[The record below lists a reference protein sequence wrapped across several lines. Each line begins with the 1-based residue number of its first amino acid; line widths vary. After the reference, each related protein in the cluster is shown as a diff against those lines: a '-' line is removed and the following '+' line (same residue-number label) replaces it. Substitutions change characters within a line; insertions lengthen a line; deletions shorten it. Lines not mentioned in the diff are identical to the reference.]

1 MAVMGFTKFERFF
14 REAAQV
20 RVDRDDVKRY
30 LDFVND
36 VIYDVLL
43 IGQATAKANARDII
57 EPWDPPITAG
67 LQECMHQFERI
78 DEDIELRPI
87 LDSLAARPPL
97 ASALSEETPGPAAA
111 ALRRDQ
117 RCPGPDVPRSR
128 RRAHSG
134 AHRGM
139 GSRIQRRPDTHLRSW
154 QHLPAILRRAPRR
167 SIRAQR
173 RDVPRRHDAA
183 GEDH

>member
-1 MAVMGFTKFERFF
+1 MAVMGSTKFERFF

-36 VIYDVLL
+36 VIYDMLL

-67 LQECMHQFERI
+67 LQECIHQFERI

-97 ASALSEETPGPAAA
+97 ASALSEETQARLPLLFGGISV
-111 ALRRDQ
+111 ALARTFHVLDAELTAVHT
-117 RCPGPDVPRSR
+117 DEWD
-128 RRAHSG
+128 RAFG
-134 AHRGM
+134 VV
-139 GSRIQRRPDTHLRSW
+139 RIL
-154 QHLPAILRRAPRR
+154 I
-167 SIRAQR
+167 
-173 RDVPRRHDAA
+173 
-183 GEDH
+183 

>member
-1 MAVMGFTKFERFF
+1 MAVMGSTKFERFF
-14 REAAQV
+14 RQAAQV

-43 IGQATAKANARDII
+43 IGQATANANARDII

-67 LQECMHQFERI
+67 LQECMHQFGRI

-97 ASALSEETPGPAAA
+97 ASALSEETQARLPLIFGGISV
-111 ALRRDQ
+111 ALARTFHVLDAELTAVHS
-117 RCPGPDVPRSR
+117 DEWD
-128 RRAHSG
+128 RAFSVV
-134 AHRGM
+134 
-139 GSRIQRRPDTHLRSW
+139 RIL
-154 QHLPAILRRAPRR
+154 I
-167 SIRAQR
+167 
-173 RDVPRRHDAA
+173 
-183 GEDH
+183 

>member
-1 MAVMGFTKFERFF
+1 MAVMGSTRFERFF
-14 REAAQV
+14 REAGQV

-36 VIYDVLL
+36 VIYDALL

-67 LQECMHQFERI
+67 LQECMHQFKRI

-97 ASALSEETPGPAAA
+97 AFALSEETQARLPLLFGGISV
-111 ALRRDQ
+111 ALARTFHVLDSELTAVHT
-117 RCPGPDVPRSR
+117 DEWD
-128 RRAHSG
+128 RAFSVV
-134 AHRGM
+134 
-139 GSRIQRRPDTHLRSW
+139 RIL
-154 QHLPAILRRAPRR
+154 I
-167 SIRAQR
+167 
-173 RDVPRRHDAA
+173 
-183 GEDH
+183 